1 MNEMLV
7 RTESGT
13 AVAANTAFDFSW
25 RAVIAGAFVA
35 SAVIFFFLF
44 LGAGIGLSLFSIP
57 QANAATAANGLTL
70 GAIYFF
76 AAQAFGLAVGAYIA
90 GRLMGPVLESRDEE
104 IFHASAHGLVTW
116 ALAVLM
122 TATMVAV
129 SGLTLTGSGLNA
141 AALLGASNQTNQAT
155 SSTSDVTGYWV
166 DTLFRPGQGA
176 VQSASPGLVAGSQIA
191 PSAVTAPVAIG
202 QTENQAR
209 AEVGR
214 ILTVGLVHGEKLS
227 AADHD
232 QVALLVSKFT
242 GTDLSESGRR
252 VDDVQNQM
260 HQQLIAAA
268 EAARRF
274 TRYISLWLAA
284 SLIFGALAASA
295 MAVTGRW
302 IDDEARIHP

>member
-1 MNEMLV
+1 
-7 RTESGT
+7 
-13 AVAANTAFDFSW
+13 
-25 RAVIAGAFVA
+25 
-35 SAVIFFFLF
+35 
-44 LGAGIGLSLFSIP
+44 
-57 QANAATAANGLTL
+57 
-70 GAIYFF
+70 
-76 AAQAFGLAVGAYIA
+76 
-90 GRLMGPVLESRDEE
+90 VLESRDEE
-104 IFHASAHGLVTW
+104 IFHSSAHGLVTW

-141 AALLGASNQTNQAT
+141 AALLGASNQTNTT
-155 SSTSDVTGYWV
+155 SSNSDMTGYWV
-166 DTLFRPGQGA
+166 DTLFRPSRGT
-176 VQSASPGLVAGSQIA
+176 VPSTTSPGATAGSPGT
-191 PSAVTAPVAIG
+191 PSPVTAPVTMG

-227 AADHD
+227 TADHD

-242 GTDLSESGRR
+242 GAQLSEASQR
-252 VDDVQNQM
+252 VDDVQNQI
-260 HQQLIAAA
+260 HQQLVAAA

-274 TRYISLWLAA
+274 SRYISLWLAA

-302 IDDEARIHP
+302 VDDEARVHP